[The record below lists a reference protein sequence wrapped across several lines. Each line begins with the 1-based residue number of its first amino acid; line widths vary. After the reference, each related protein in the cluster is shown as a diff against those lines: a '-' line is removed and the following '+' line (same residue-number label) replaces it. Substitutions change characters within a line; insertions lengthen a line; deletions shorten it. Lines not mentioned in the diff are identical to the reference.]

1 MGLYSL
7 SGFSRSS
14 VYSGFSIWDCTVCLV
29 SAGLRF
35 TQGSV
40 DGTVKSVCFLRSSV
54 YSGFSRCDYKVC
66 LVSAGLRFTQGSVD
80 GTVKSVW
87 FQQVFGLLRV
97 QYIGL

>member
-14 VYSGFSIWDCTVCLV
+14 VYSGFSRWDCIVFLV

-40 DGTVKSVCFLRSSV
+40 DGS
-54 YSGFSRCDYKVC
+54 
-66 LVSAGLRFTQGSVD
+66 
-80 GTVKSVW
+80 VKSVW

>member
-14 VYSGFSIWDCTVCLV
+14 VYS
-29 SAGLRF
+29 A
-35 TQGSV
+35 
-40 DGTVKSVCFLRSSV
+40 
-54 YSGFSRCDYKVC
+54 FSRWDRIVC

-87 FQQVFGLLRV
+87 FQQVFGLLGV
-97 QYIGL
+97 Q

>member
-14 VYSGFSIWDCTVCLV
+14 VYSGFSRWDC
-29 SAGLRF
+29 
-35 TQGSV
+35 
-40 DGTVKSVCFLRSSV
+40 
-54 YSGFSRCDYKVC
+54 KVC
-66 LVSAGLRFTQGSVD
+66 LVSAGVRFTQGSVD

-87 FQQVFGLLRV
+87 FQQVFGLLNV